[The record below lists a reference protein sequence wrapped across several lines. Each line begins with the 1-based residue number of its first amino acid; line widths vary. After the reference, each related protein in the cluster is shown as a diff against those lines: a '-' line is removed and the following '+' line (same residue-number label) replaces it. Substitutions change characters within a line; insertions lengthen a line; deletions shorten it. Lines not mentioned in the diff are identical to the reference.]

1 GARTPALPPGP
12 DAQRRL
18 AQTAAAS
25 RSAAPRAGVQE
36 PQAAPTAARP
46 TPGLPMR
53 VRLTQDLLMLV
64 RRTLGL
70 LMPAPRMR
78 VRRPSSSRTTSIAP
92 AGSARTGVSFPDR
105 GTPARLLRG
114 PNRTWTAAT
123 RR

>member
-1 GARTPALPPGP
+1 MRVRLTQDLLMLVRRTL
-12 DAQRRL
+12 
-18 AQTAAAS
+18 
-25 RSAAPRAGVQE
+25 
-36 PQAAPTAARP
+36 
-46 TPGLPMR
+46 GLLMR

-114 PNRTWTAAT
+114 PDRAWTEAPRRWCGSPPAPTAAYQ